1 MKGAEFLTKETNH
14 KDVFTYEDFSE
25 EQKMMYMATK
35 EFVEKEV
42 LSNIDKIEKQEGT
55 IVPDT
60 LKKAGELGLL
70 GISTPEEL
78 DGLGMS
84 FNTSMLIA
92 DIIGVA
98 GSFGTTFG
106 AHTGIGTLPILYY
119 GNEEQKKKYIPGLST
134 GELIGCYCLTEP
146 SAGSDANAG
155 KTNAKLSD
163 DGKNYI
169 INGQKIWISHGGFA
183 DIMVVFAKI
192 DDDKNH
198 SAFIVESKSKGIT
211 MGAEEV
217 KLGIKGS
224 STRQIFYENV
234 EVPVENLLG
243 NRGQGF
249 EIALNIL
256 NIGRIKL
263 CSSAIGGAKKLIEQ
277 TEEYVGERKQFGKP
291 IGEFGAIKQKVAR
304 MKAKTFASESLMY
317 RAGQDIEDRGNSVSL
332 VKGEQEVVSKNETK
346 NITLTNLKEEKL
358 GIVKSTSEFAIECA
372 IAKVHGSETL
382 DYVADEAIQCHG
394 GMGYSAEYPIERAYR
409 DARIS
414 RIYEGTNEINRMLL
428 VGQVLKKI
436 KNKDISING
445 MVKKGL
451 LKPITDILKCSYDGI
466 DLVNNHKTL
475 LSVLI
480 AVLGKKYGKGLVKQ
494 QEILLSMADIII
506 EIYASESAILRAK
519 KTGESNH
526 LNMSKLYLYESNQK
540 IKEKAYEIID
550 ASSKGIKRGLLNKLA
565 GKLTSHKHINP
576 YHIYSF
582 IE

>member
-14 KDVFTYEDFSE
+14 KDIFTYEDFSE
-25 EQKMMYMATK
+25 EQMMMYIATK
-35 EFVEKEV
+35 EFVDKEV

-60 LKKAGELGLL
+60 LKKAGDLGLL
-70 GISTPEEL
+70 GISAPEEL
-78 DGLGMS
+78 GGLGMS

-134 GELIGCYCLTEP
+134 GELVGCYCLTEP
-146 SAGSDANAG
+146 GAGSDANAG

-163 DGKNYI
+163 DGKKYT
-169 INGQKIWISHGGFA
+169 INGQKIWISNGGFA
-183 DIMVVFAKI
+183 DIMIVFAKI
-192 DDDKNH
+192 GDDKNH
-198 SAFIVESKSKGIT
+198 SSFIVESKSEGIT
-211 MGAEEV
+211 MGPEEV

-277 TEEYVGERKQFGKP
+277 TDEYVKERKQFGKS
-291 IGEFGAIKQKVAR
+291 IGTFGAIQQKVAR

-317 RAGQDIEDRGNSVSL
+317 RAGQDIEDRGNDIH
-332 VKGEQEVVSKNETK
+332 T
-346 NITLTNLKEEKL
+346 NIKNLKKEKM
-358 GIVKSTSEFAIECA
+358 GIVNSTSEYAIECA
-372 IAKVHGSETL
+372 IAKVHGSEVL

-436 KNKDISING
+436 KNKDISISG
-445 MVKKGL
+445 MVKKTFM
-451 LKPITDILKCSYDGI
+451 KPITDLFKCKYNGM
-466 DLVNNHKTL
+466 DLVNNHKMLSSL
-475 LSVLI
+475 LIYILFNKF
-480 AVLGKKYGKGLVKQ
+480 GKSLVKQ

-506 EIYASESAILRAK
+506 EIYASESTILRAM
-519 KTGESNH
+519 KTKDSNQKTMG
-526 LNMSKLYLYESNQK
+526 NLYLYEANQK
-540 IKEKAYEIID
+540 VKEKAYEIID
-550 ASSKGIKRGLLNKLA
+550 ASSKGMKRYVFKKLV
-565 GKLTSHKHINP
+565 GKLTNHKHINP
-576 YHIYSF
+576 YYLYSF
-582 IE
+582 ID

>member
-14 KDVFTYEDFSE
+14 KDIFTYEDFSE
-25 EQKMMYMATK
+25 EQMMMYIATK
-35 EFVEKEV
+35 EFVDKEV

-60 LKKAGELGLL
+60 LKKAGDLGLL
-70 GISTPEEL
+70 AISTPEEL

-134 GELIGCYCLTEP
+134 GELVGCYCLTEP
-146 SAGSDANAG
+146 GAGSDANAG

-163 DGKNYI
+163 DGKKYT
-169 INGQKIWISHGGFA
+169 INGQKIWISNGGFA
-183 DIMVVFAKI
+183 DIMIVFAKI
-192 DDDKNH
+192 GDDKNH
-198 SAFIVESKSKGIT
+198 SAFIVEAKSEGIT
-211 MGAEEV
+211 MGPEEV

-263 CSSAIGGAKKLIEQ
+263 CSSAIGGAKKLIDQ
-277 TEEYVGERKQFGKP
+277 TDEYVKERKQFGKA
-291 IGEFGAIKQKVAR
+291 IGTFGAIQQKVSR
-304 MKAKTFASESLMY
+304 MKAKVFASESLMY
-317 RAGQDIEDRGNSVSL
+317 RAGQDIEDRGNDIH
-332 VKGEQEVVSKNETK
+332 T
-346 NITLTNLKEEKL
+346 NIKNLKKEKM
-358 GIVKSTSEFAIECA
+358 GIVNSTSEYAIECA
-372 IAKVHGSETL
+372 IAKVHGSEVL

-436 KNKDISING
+436 KNKDISISG
-445 MVKKGL
+445 MVKKVFM
-451 LKPITDILKCSYDGI
+451 KPITDLFKCKYSGM
-466 DLVNNHKTL
+466 DLVNNHKMLSSL
-475 LSVLI
+475 LIYILFNNF
-480 AVLGKKYGKGLVKQ
+480 GKKLVKQ

-506 EIYASESAILRAK
+506 EIYASESALLRAM
-519 KTGESNH
+519 KTKDSNQKT
-526 LNMSKLYLYESNQK
+526 MGKLYLYESNQK

-550 ASSKGIKRGLLNKLA
+550 ASSKGMKRYMFKKLV
-565 GKLTSHKHINP
+565 GKLTNHKHINP
-576 YHIYSF
+576 YYLYSF
-582 IE
+582 ID

>member
-25 EQKMMYMATK
+25 EQMMMYIATK
-35 EFVEKEV
+35 EFVDKEV
-42 LSNIDKIEKQEGT
+42 ISNIDKIEKQEGT

-60 LKKAGELGLL
+60 LKKAGDLGLL

-134 GELIGCYCLTEP
+134 GQLVGCYCLTEP
-146 SAGSDANAG
+146 GAGSDANAG

-163 DGKNYI
+163 DGKKYT
-169 INGQKIWISHGGFA
+169 INGQKIWISNGGFA
-183 DIMVVFAKI
+183 DIMIVFAKI
-192 DDDKNH
+192 GDDKNH
-198 SAFIVESKSKGIT
+198 SAFIVEAKSEGIT
-211 MGAEEV
+211 MGPEEV

-277 TEEYVGERKQFGKP
+277 TDEYVKERKQFGKS
-291 IGEFGAIKQKVAR
+291 IGTFGAIQQKVSR
-304 MKAKTFASESLMY
+304 MKAKVFASESLMY
-317 RAGQDIEDRGNSVSL
+317 RAGQDIEDRGNDIH
-332 VKGEQEVVSKNETK
+332 T
-346 NITLTNLKEEKL
+346 NIKNLKKEKM
-358 GIVKSTSEFAIECA
+358 GIVNSTSEYAIECA
-372 IAKVHGSETL
+372 IAKVHGSEVL
-382 DYVADEAIQCHG
+382 DYVADESIQCHG

-436 KNKDISING
+436 KNKDISISG
-445 MVKKGL
+445 MVKKTFM
-451 LKPITDILKCSYDGI
+451 KPITDLFKCKYNGM
-466 DLVNNHKTL
+466 DLVNNHKMLSSL
-475 LSVLI
+475 LIYILFNKF
-480 AVLGKKYGKGLVKQ
+480 GKSLVKQ

-506 EIYASESAILRAK
+506 EIYASESAILRAM
-519 KTGESNH
+519 KTKDSNQKT
-526 LNMSKLYLYESNQK
+526 MGKLYLYESNQK

-550 ASSKGIKRGLLNKLA
+550 ASSKGMKRYMFKKLV
-565 GKLTSHKHINP
+565 GKLTNHKHINP
-576 YHIYSF
+576 YYLYSF
-582 IE
+582 ID

>member
-25 EQKMMYMATK
+25 EQMMMYIATK
-35 EFVEKEV
+35 EFVDKEV

-60 LKKAGELGLL
+60 LKKAGDLGLL

-134 GELIGCYCLTEP
+134 GQLVGCYCLTEP
-146 SAGSDANAG
+146 GAGSDANAG

-163 DGKNYI
+163 DGKKYT
-169 INGQKIWISHGGFA
+169 INGQKIWISNGGFA
-183 DIMVVFAKI
+183 DIMIVFAKI
-192 DDDKNH
+192 GDDKNH
-198 SAFIVESKSKGIT
+198 SAFIVESKSEGIT
-211 MGAEEV
+211 MGPEEV

-243 NRGQGF
+243 KRGQGF

-277 TEEYVGERKQFGKP
+277 TDEYVKERKQFGKA
-291 IGEFGAIKQKVAR
+291 IGTFGAIQQKVSR
-304 MKAKTFASESLMY
+304 MKAKVFASESLMY
-317 RAGQDIEDRGNSVSL
+317 RAGQDIEDRGNDIH
-332 VKGEQEVVSKNETK
+332 T
-346 NITLTNLKEEKL
+346 NIKNLKKEKM
-358 GIVKSTSEFAIECA
+358 GIVNSTSEYAIECA
-372 IAKVHGSETL
+372 IAKVHGSEVL

-436 KNKDISING
+436 KNKDISISG
-445 MVKKGL
+445 MVKKVFM
-451 LKPITDILKCSYDGI
+451 KPITDLFKCNYDGM
-466 DLVNNHKTL
+466 DLVNNHKMLSSL
-475 LSVLI
+475 LIYILFNNF
-480 AVLGKKYGKGLVKQ
+480 GKKLVKQ

-506 EIYASESAILRAK
+506 EIYASESAILRAM
-519 KTGESNH
+519 KTKDSNQKT
-526 LNMSKLYLYESNQK
+526 MGKLYLYESNQK
-540 IKEKAYEIID
+540 VKEKAYEIID
-550 ASSKGIKRGLLNKLA
+550 ASSKGMKRYMFKKLV
-565 GKLTSHKHINP
+565 GKLTNHKHINP
-576 YHIYSF
+576 YYLYSF
-582 IE
+582 ID